1 MSNPDDRDA
10 DREWLDRMVRIE
22 EERGGIVPGG
32 AQGGAVARARKAREA
47 AQQPDEATGH
57 KESPDAA

>member
-10 DREWLDRMVRIE
+10 DREWLDRMVRLE

-32 AQGGAVARARKAREA
+32 AQGGAVARARKARDA
-47 AQQPDEATGH
+47 AEQPDEAT
-57 KESPDAA
+57 KEE

>member
-10 DREWLDRMVRIE
+10 DREWLDRMVRLE

-32 AQGGAVARARKAREA
+32 AQGGAVARARKARDA
-47 AQQPDEATGH
+47 AEQPSEAT
-57 KESPDAA
+57 KEKS

>member
-1 MSNPDDRDA
+1 VSNPDDRDA
-10 DREWLDRMVRIE
+10 DREWLDRMVQLE

-47 AQQPDEATGH
+47 AQQPDEATKE
-57 KESPDAA
+57 KES

>member
-10 DREWLDRMVRIE
+10 DREWLDRMVRLE

-32 AQGGAVARARKAREA
+32 AQGGTVARARKAREA
-47 AQQPDEATGH
+47 AEQPDEAT
-57 KESPDAA
+57 KEDES